1 MIYFLLSHVS
11 CKYMFRIKDFNA
23 ISYCPNSFLIAYTES
38 PQKVNVK
45 NDIFPNISKI
55 KRWLYINK
63 NLTCTTWRLWS
74 E

>member
-45 NDIFPNISKI
+45 MTFFPTFLK
-55 KRWLYINK
+55 KKKMAVYK
-63 NLTCTTWRLWS
+63 
-74 E
+74 

>member
-1 MIYFLLSHVS
+1 MIYLLLLHVS

-45 NDIFPNISKI
+45 MAFFPTFLK
-55 KRWLYINK
+55 
-63 NLTCTTWRLWS
+63 
-74 E
+74 